1 MITPKTPPGFNE
13 LLPRDQLAFD
23 AMIATIRQAYERSG
37 FTPLETSA
45 LELAS
50 VLLAKEG
57 GETAKQVYRFTK
69 GETDYALRFDLTVPL
84 ARYTA
89 EHYHELAF
97 PFRRYQIQEVW
108 RAEKPQA
115 GRFRQFYQCDVD
127 IIGSDSMVADAEVIL
142 AASSAYKAL
151 GLKKIVFKISHR
163 GLIAGF
169 LEAKKL
175 QRYTTEVLRA
185 VDKMDKLSSGE
196 IQTELKKSGLSSAD
210 SKEVIKLVSIHGSS
224 KEVTQQLNQFSLE
237 NNDFN
242 EALKRLSALNK
253 LLQAGGMKSSEFVFD
268 LKIARGFDYYTGV
281 VFEMFLSDSKNSVG
295 SGGRYDNLTS
305 HYSKE
310 KLPGVGASI
319 GVSRLFSALQ
329 SKQTGPA
336 TPAQALIV
344 VFSDDLLPYC
354 FKVAAELR
362 KNNINVEIYPTVTKM
377 AKQLNYANKL
387 GIPFVL
393 LCGEDEAKK
402 NQVTVKD
409 MRTGKQKILT
419 ISKVMKEIKNKKRGM
434 TTNCVIHTSYKHKDQ
449 KFKIQRPHYPTK
461 RRPPE

>member
-13 LLPRDQLAFD
+13 LLPKDQLAFNKMLSLIE
-23 AMIATIRQAYERSG
+23 AAYQRSG

-45 LELAS
+45 LELAP

-84 ARYTA
+84 ARYVA
-89 EHYHELAF
+89 EHYHDLPI

-127 IIGSDSMVADAEVIL
+127 IVGSDSVVADAEVII
-142 AASSAYKAL
+142 ASANAYKAL
-151 GLKKIVFKISHR
+151 GLKNIVFKISHR

-169 LEAKKL
+169 LKNQKL
-175 QRYTTEVLRA
+175 DLHTTDVLRTI
-185 VDKMDKLSSGE
+185 DKMDKLSSAQISE
-196 IQTELKKSGLSSAD
+196 ELKKSGLSSEN
-210 SKEVIKLVSIHGSS
+210 SKEIMSLVSIKGNAQEIIKKLSA
-224 KEVTQQLNQFSLE
+224 FSIT
-237 NNDFN
+237 DSIFS
-242 EALKRLSALNK
+242 EALQRLSELSK
-253 LLQAGGMKSSEFVFD
+253 LLQAGGMKSAEFIFD
-268 LKIARGFDYYTGV
+268 LKITRGFDYYTGV
-281 VFEMFLSDSKNSVG
+281 VFEMFLPDSRSSSG
-295 SGGRYDNLTS
+295 GGGRYDNLIS
-305 HYSKE
+305 NYSKE
-310 KLPGVGASI
+310 NLSGVGASI
-319 GVSRLFSALQ
+319 GVSRLFSVLQ
-329 SKQTGPA
+329 EKNSGPS

-354 FKVAAELR
+354 FKVASELR
-362 KNNINVEIYPTVTKM
+362 KNNINVEIYPGASKM

-393 LCGEDEAKK
+393 LCGEDEEKK

-409 MRTGKQKILT
+409 MKTGKQKTVAL
-419 ISKVMKEIKNKKRGM
+419 SKVVKAL
-434 TTNCVIHTSYKHKDQ
+434 
-449 KFKIQRPHYPTK
+449 
-461 RRPPE
+461 

>member
-13 LLPRDQLAFD
+13 LLPKDQLAFNK
-23 AMIATIRQAYERSG
+23 MLSLIEGAYQRSG

-45 LELAS
+45 LELAP

-84 ARYTA
+84 ARYVA
-89 EHYHELAF
+89 EHYHELPI

-127 IIGSDSMVADAEVIL
+127 IVGSDSVAADAEVII
-142 AASSAYKAL
+142 AAANAYKAL
-151 GLKKIVFKISHR
+151 GLINIVFKISHR

-169 LEAKKL
+169 LKNQKL
-175 QRYTTEVLRA
+175 DRHTTEVLRTI
-185 VDKMDKLSSGE
+185 DKMDKLSSAQISE
-196 IQTELKKSGLSSAD
+196 ELKKAGLSIEDTKEIMSLVSIKGNAQ
-210 SKEVIKLVSIHGSS
+210 EVIKKLSAFSIADSS
-224 KEVTQQLNQFSLE
+224 FS
-237 NNDFN
+237 
-242 EALKRLSALNK
+242 EALQRLSKLSE
-253 LLQAGGMKSSEFVFD
+253 LLQAGGMKSAEFIFD

-281 VFEMFLSDSKNSVG
+281 VFEMFLPDSRSSVG
-295 SGGRYDNLTS
+295 SGGRYDNLIS
-305 HYSKE
+305 NYSKE
-310 KLPGVGASI
+310 NLSGVGASI
-319 GVSRLFSALQ
+319 GVSRLFSVLQ
-329 SKQTGPA
+329 EKNSGPS

-354 FKVAAELR
+354 FKVASELR
-362 KNNINVEIYPTVTKM
+362 KNNINVEIFPGASKM

-393 LCGEDEAKK
+393 LCGEDEEKK
-402 NQVTVKD
+402 NQVTIKN
-409 MRTGKQKILT
+409 MKSGKQQIVLL
-419 ISKVMKEIKNKKRGM
+419 SSVNKKLK
-434 TTNCVIHTSYKHKDQ
+434 SLL
-449 KFKIQRPHYPTK
+449 
-461 RRPPE
+461 

>member
-13 LLPRDQLAFD
+13 FLPKDQLAFNK
-23 AMIATIRQAYERSG
+23 MLSLIEGAYQRSG

-45 LELAS
+45 LELAP

-84 ARYTA
+84 ARYVA
-89 EHYHELAF
+89 EHYHELPI

-127 IIGSDSMVADAEVIL
+127 IVGSDSVAADAEVII
-142 AASSAYKAL
+142 AAANAYKAL
-151 GLKKIVFKISHR
+151 GLKNIVFKISHR

-169 LEAKKL
+169 LADRKL
-175 QRYTTEVLRA
+175 DRFTTDVLRTI
-185 VDKMDKLSSGE
+185 DKMDKLSSAQISE
-196 IQTELKKSGLSSAD
+196 ELKKAGLSIEDTKEILALVNIKGNAQEIIKKLSAFSIND
-210 SKEVIKLVSIHGSS
+210 S
-224 KEVTQQLNQFSLE
+224 NFS
-237 NNDFN
+237 
-242 EALKRLSALNK
+242 EALQRLSELSQ
-253 LLQAGGMKSSEFVFD
+253 LLQAGGMKSTEYIFD

-281 VFEMFLSDSKNSVG
+281 VFEMFLPDSRSSVG
-295 SGGRYDNLTS
+295 SGGRYDNLVS
-305 HYSKE
+305 NYSKE
-310 KLPGVGASI
+310 NLSGVGASI
-319 GVSRLFSALQ
+319 GVSRLFSVLQ
-329 SKQTGPA
+329 EKNSGPA

-362 KNNINVEIYPTVTKM
+362 KNNINVEIYPGASKM

-393 LCGEDEAKK
+393 LCGEDEEKK
-402 NQVTVKD
+402 NQVTIKD
-409 MRTGKQKILT
+409 MKTGKQKTVAL
-419 ISKVMKEIKNKKRGM
+419 SKVVK
-434 TTNCVIHTSYKHKDQ
+434 SL
-449 KFKIQRPHYPTK
+449 
-461 RRPPE
+461 